1 MTEELSIEL
10 LWIRNRRALDIT
22 MAADPD
28 IVRRYAAM
36 TTPAPPIQVTRWD
49 SRLADGHHRVC
60 AARLRGDK
68 TIMAEVAG

>member
-1 MTEELSIEL
+1 MIEELSVEL

-22 MAADPD
+22 LAGDSE

-36 TTPAPPIQVTRWD
+36 TTEAPPIMVERW
-49 SRLADGHHRVC
+49 SFHIGDGHHRVC

-68 TIMAEVAG
+68 TIRADVAG